1 MGGRLLSHEQ
11 ISHCRPSSGTHQTL
25 PVKRQDLQ
33 DLQKTAATMPKL
45 VIQSKAIGIT
55 LVVATIFAIAGIV
68 TMVALYEVQMIDID
82 PSPRPTLATTTP
94 EPPPVMR
101 LPKNLIP
108 HSYRILLQPNPYSH
122 IAEVE
127 NAQSMVFTG
136 NSTVIFHCVKTTEII
151 YLHSRNL
158 TIFENAEVT
167 NTKSKERINIKGM
180 IHHQN
185 QNDFLEILLKE
196 QLKEGEDYSLFLAF
210 EGEISSDPDGLYVS
224 TYHEGNPNEGDTN
237 TER

>member
-33 DLQKTAATMPKL
+33 DLQNAAATMAKL
-45 VIQSKAIGIT
+45 VIQSKAIGIA
-55 LVVATIFAIAGIV
+55 LVLATIFAIAGIV
-68 TMVALYEVQMIDID
+68 TMVALYKVQMIEVK
-82 PSPRPTLATTTP
+82 PTPRPTLATTTQ

-108 HSYRILLQPNPYSH
+108 HSYRILLQPHLYSH

-127 NAQSMVFTG
+127 NVTSAPQSMVFTG
-136 NSTVIFHCVKTTEII
+136 NSTVIFHCVKTTETI

-158 TIFENAEVT
+158 TIMENAVVM
-167 NTKSKERINIKGM
+167 NTKSKESINIKGM

-196 QLKEGEDYSLFLAF
+196 QLKEGEDYSLSLAF
-210 EGEISSDPDGLYVS
+210 AGEISSDLDGLYVS
-224 TYHEGNPNEGDTN
+224 TYHEGDTN